1 MSAISRGLWM
11 PEAVALCRAHEVP
24 IDPFFR
30 PIFSP
35 HSWQRRLRRATARSR
50 LRRALAAQ
58 GSGVITLA

>member
-11 PEAVALCRAHEVP
+11 PEAIALCRAHKVP
-24 IDPFFR
+24 IEPFFR
-30 PIFSP
+30 PIFSH

-58 GSGVITLA
+58 KDVIINLA

>member
-11 PEAVALCRAHEVP
+11 PEAIALCRQHGVA

-35 HSWQRRLRRATARSR
+35 RPWQRRLRRALGRYR
-50 LRRALAAQ
+50 LRRALAAPKNR
-58 GSGVITLA
+58 VIALS